1 MKARARGKARS
12 LISWNIT
19 DSLYTP
25 GLFSFASTNESLFG
39 VFEFAPVII
48 AVGLWAVWPIELE
61 MKRMNEMG
69 EEEKV

>member
-1 MKARARGKARS
+1 VKAHARGNARS
-12 LISWNIT
+12 LIILGISPT
-19 DSLYTP
+19 PSTP